1 MGSRKKSKIKEK
13 PGRIGNL
20 FESSYTNK
28 IKKYIEDIKQQHGET
43 AKSQRFLM
51 LLKDLFQDIDADF
64 INKYLSGT
72 EKYVSIKDKDI
83 CVKGR
88 VDAFYGNLI
97 IEFEKDLNK
106 KLQEAQ
112 TQLKRYSFT
121 LYKNGTLKNP
131 LAIATDGLNFVVYL
145 PLLEKAN
152 NPDEVELK
160 EIEKINFA
168 EEKPEDIHLWL
179 DRYFMRQSPKTP
191 TTEEIKNDFGLKSP
205 LYKYIFHN
213 LYDLWN
219 QNKNQNEF
227 KIIFDNWE
235 KYIGIVY
242 GSKIGSHELFIRHT
256 YLATLAKLMIWKRF
270 SDGSFRE
277 KEIAEVLKGEYFS
290 KRMGILNFL
299 EEDFFSWIVRKNVI
313 NKSIELSKLILYHL
327 GTFNLRELK
336 EDIFKSLYQELVD
349 PETRHDLGEF
359 YTPDWL
365 AEKMVHRVLED
376 NIEKS
381 IIDPACGSGTF
392 LYMAI
397 KTKKDVFKKEKS
409 KSDSYVLN
417 HILENVM
424 GIDVHPLAVII
435 AKANYLLALG
445 DLIKKARKEIK
456 IPVYLAN
463 SIDLIEEKE
472 VGMFETIHIKILPKK
487 DVELPVQIVKDSSIY
502 DLTLETIDRY
512 AREYAGKEENQEVFK
527 KFIKRKA
534 KKILKTSAN
543 INTLYKLAKI
553 LKELIEQRKDTIWT
567 FILKNLYKP
576 VFLKEKFDVVIGNP
590 PWLSFRYI
598 KDSETQKKLKEEITK
613 VFKLLDSKRPE
624 LITHLE
630 IGTYFFVKTANYY
643 LKQNGIIAFV
653 LPRSIFSGD
662 QHHNFRKG
670 NEHIPQFY
678 EIWDLEKVKPLFNV
692 PSCVIFARKKPP
704 LLEKEPISSG
714 SPLEKGDKGGLKTF
728 SQHNYPIKALQI
740 SGVLDSR
747 NADLET
753 AQEKLE
759 FKEKEIFLNTV
770 GNSSFLSYKKE
781 KDIFITDTYYK
792 ENFKQ
797 GATLVPRAFWFIEL
811 KTGEGLRFNPE
822 RPYVI
827 TSSNIDTKKPWD
839 KIKIEGNIEKEF
851 LYVTLLS
858 SDIFPFGHA
867 DFRPIVLPVIKE
879 HGNFKIVT
887 KESARAEGFT
897 DLADWLEKCE
907 ELWERD
913 KKESIKESI
922 YQWLNY
928 RNKLTEQKRKR
939 YTVLYPT
946 SATYLC
952 GCVVESQNIK
962 FRTGDIE
969 IKKID
974 FIVDYTSY
982 YFDTDNLKEAYYI
995 ASILNSCVLDKFIKE
1010 KQARG
1015 LFGPRHIVKKI
1026 FDFPFPKFNPQH
1038 PKHLELAEI
1047 GKECTQKVK
1056 RLLPA
1061 LLQKYRNTGKIRS
1074 IIRKELEKEIKKIDK
1089 MEWWK

>member
-1 MGSRKKSKIKEK
+1 MRNKKKYTIKIKEK
-13 PGRIGNL
+13 PGRMGNL
-20 FESSYTNK
+20 FESDYTNK
-28 IKKYIEDIKQQHGET
+28 IKKYIEDIQQQHGET
-43 AKSQRFLM
+43 AKSQRFLI
-51 LLKDLFQDIDADF
+51 LLKDLFEDIEANFVD
-64 INKYLSGT
+64 KYLSGT
-72 EKYVSIKDKDI
+72 EKFISIKDKDI

-97 IEFEKDLNK
+97 IEFERDLNK
-106 KLQEAQ
+106 KLKEAQ
-112 TQLKRYSFT
+112 EQLKRYSFV
-121 LYKNGTLKNP
+121 LYKNRILKNP
-131 LAIATDGLNFVVYL
+131 LAVATDGLNFMVYL
-145 PLLEKAN
+145 PLLEKVQK
-152 NPDEVELK
+152 PDEVELK

-168 EEKPEDIHLWL
+168 EGKPENIHLWL
-179 DRYFMRQSPKTP
+179 DRYFMRRSPKPP

-213 LYDLWN
+213 LYDLWTE
-219 QNKNQNEF
+219 NKNQSEF

-256 YLATLAKLMIWKRF
+256 YLATLAKLMIATRF

-277 KEIAEVLKGEYFS
+277 SEIAEVLKGEYFS

-299 EEDFFSWIVRKNVI
+299 EEDFFSWVARENVL
-313 NKSIELSKLILYHL
+313 NKTIELSKLILYHL
-327 GTFNLRELK
+327 ETFNLRELK

-365 AEKMVHRVLED
+365 AEKMTDKVLED

-397 KTKKDVFKKEKS
+397 QTKKDVLKNEEK
-409 KSDSYVLN
+409 KSDSYILN
-417 HILENVM
+417 HILENVT

-435 AKANYLLALG
+435 TKANYLLALG
-445 DLIKKARKEIK
+445 DLIKKARREIK

-463 SIDLIEEKE
+463 SIEPIEKE
-472 VGMFETIHIKILPKK
+472 KFGMFEEINIRILPVKNVK
-487 DVELPVQIVKDSSIY
+487 LPIEVVKDPSIY
-502 DLTLETIDRY
+502 DLTLETLDRY
-512 AREYAGKEENQEVFK
+512 ARDYAGKEENLEVFR

-534 KKILKTSAN
+534 EEILKTRAN
-543 INTLYKLAKI
+543 IETLYTLAKV

-598 KDSETQKKLKEEITK
+598 KDPETQKKLKEEITRR
-613 VFKLLDSKRPE
+613 FKLLDLKRPE

-653 LPRSIFSGD
+653 LPRSIFLGD

-692 PSCVIFARKKPP
+692 PACVVFAKRKDRIKRA
-704 LLEKEPISSG
+704 KN
-714 SPLEKGDKGGLKTF
+714 
-728 SQHNYPIKALQI
+728 NYPLNALEI
-740 SGVLDSR
+740 SGILETK
-747 NADLET
+747 NASLET
-753 AQEKLE
+753 AEEKLE
-759 FKEKEIFLNTV
+759 FKEKEIFLNLV

-797 GATLVPRAFWFIEL
+797 GATIVPRAFWFIEL
-811 KTGEGLRFNPE
+811 KTGEGLRFNPQ

-827 TSSNIDTKKPWD
+827 TSSNIDAKKPWD

-858 SDIFPFGHA
+858 GDIFPFGHA
-867 DFRPIVLPVIKE
+867 NFRPIVLPVIKE
-879 HGNFKIVT
+879 QGSFKIIT
-887 KESARAEGFT
+887 KEEARAEGFT
-897 DLADWLEKCE
+897 DLTDWLEKCE

-913 KKESIKESI
+913 KKSEMSI
-922 YQWLNY
+922 YERINRY
-928 RNKLTEQKRKR
+928 NGITFQKRKR
-939 YTVLYPT
+939 YTVLYPK
-946 SATYLC
+946 SATYLFA
-952 GCVVESQNIK
+952 CVVNNTSIQIK
-962 FRTGDIE
+962 VGEEKIE
-969 IKKID
+969 NLT
-974 FIVDYTSY
+974 FIAEHSVY
-982 YFDTDNLKEAYYI
+982 YFDTNDEKEAFYLS
-995 ASILNSCVLDKFIKE
+995 AILNSTVIDNFIKE
-1010 KQARG
+1010 KQSKG
-1015 LFGPRHIVKKI
+1015 LFGPRNIHKRV
-1026 FDFPFPKFNPQH
+1026 FYFPTPKFTSQN

-1047 GKECTQKVK
+1047 GKECTQKV
-1056 RLLPA
+1056 RQILPHLLE
-1061 LLQKYRNTGKIRS
+1061 KYTSTGKIRS
-1074 IIRKELEKEIKKIDK
+1074 IIRKELEKEIKRIDK
-1089 MEWWK
+1089 TEWWR